1 MSGIT
6 TALTD
11 PRADVHS
18 SPTILEP
25 DKRIIYITVED
36 KTVEDKHGIIIFVVW
51 LSVSVPHFILSMHAG
66 FINHYFV

>member
-18 SPTILEP
+18 SPAILEP
-25 DKRIIYITVED
+25 DNGIYTYITVED
-36 KTVEDKHGIIIFVVW
+36 KRGIIIVVVW